1 MSNAMQVRILQFT
14 MQTFIDNVNKK
25 INFQLGIYFHGHA
38 YEKGVMV

>member
-25 INFQLGIYFHGHA
+25 INLQLGIYFHGHT
-38 YEKGVMV
+38 YEKVVMV